1 MIFDSKLS
9 KTLEILLVED
19 SPDDMELISNLFSFT
34 DLSYR
39 LQIAKDGIEAIAYLN
54 QLDDNPNDSSYPDL
68 ILLDLNLPKKDGKE
82 TLAEIKAD
90 SRFSQ
95 IPIIILTSSDCQ
107 QDIVQCYQMDANCY
121 LTKPSNIE
129 DFSRL
134 IKMIEDFWFNTVI
147 LPPH

>member
-1 MIFDSKLS
+1 MISNSKLS

-19 SPDDMELISNLFSFT
+19 SADDVELISKLFGFT

-39 LQIAKDGIEAIAYLN
+39 LQVARDGVEAIAYLN
-54 QLDDNPNDSSYPDL
+54 QQDDLNHSSRPDL
-68 ILLDLNLPKKDGKE
+68 ILLDLHLPKKDGKQV
-82 TLAEIKAD
+82 LAEIKSD
-90 SRFSQ
+90 SRFTQ

-107 QDIVQCYQMDANCY
+107 QDILQCYQMDANCY

-134 IKMIEDFWFNTVI
+134 IKMIEDFWFNTAI
-147 LPPH
+147 LPTH